1 MSATTSGRAHR
12 LIRAGRCFAYPFD
25 VRLDGMPHSVRTIE
39 FGDPEIAQW
48 HQLPGLPGFAMRAH
62 EGDAMVNK
70 IFAPASG
77 ARLHILTKAHHPS
90 ARKGPW
96 NGK

>member
-1 MSATTSGRAHR
+1 
-12 LIRAGRCFAYPFD
+12 
-25 VRLDGMPHSVRTIE
+25 
-39 FGDPEIAQW
+39 
-48 HQLPGLPGFAMRAH
+48 MRAH
-62 EGDAMVNK
+62 EGDAMMNK

-90 ARKGPW
+90 AQKGPW